1 MKHWGPRTF
10 PAAAGATG
18 VPVRRGLGPVHART
32 MDGEKAAAKAGQRAP
47 VQRAADEREQKAN
60 ERERA
65 ADEREQKA
73 DERKQKADERKR
85 ARELTLG
92 LDAEA
97 EEQHTLES
105 IDRARD
111 LLALSAERI
120 NRQEARMQR
129 ARARRAREQEEINRE
144 SAEGA
149 RGLAALQRDPTAA
162 IQRSEAL
169 RRQARKAIE
178 NFAASEDRIARIHD
192 ELAASD
198 PDRREEYQR
207 IAEKAREGARRARE
221 TLRKFTD

>member
-1 MKHWGPRTF
+1 MRSGL
-10 PAAAGATG
+10 
-18 VPVRRGLGPVHART
+18 VPVHPGT
-32 MDGEKAAAKAGQRAP
+32 MDGEEAASKAGQGAS
-47 VQRAADEREQKAN
+47 VQRAAD

-65 ADEREQKA
+65 ADERERKA
-73 DERKQKADERKR
+73 DERER
-85 ARELTLG
+85 ARDRTRG
-92 LDAEA
+92 VDAEA

-111 LLALSAERI
+111 LLALSAERLR
-120 NRQEARMQR
+120 RQEARVQR
-129 ARARRAREQEEINRE
+129 ARAGRAREQDEINRE

-178 NFAASEDRIARIHD
+178 NFAASEDRIARIHE
-192 ELAASD
+192 ELAASN

-207 IAEKAREGARRARE
+207 IAQKAREGARRARE